1 MKKRAAG
8 IISFVL
14 GKQGARNAAIINT
27 ALSSAGKILGYAR
40 TLVAAYLFGVSPF
53 VDAYY
58 IASGS
63 IAFICSMLERSMEAA
78 IMPKLV
84 QSDEDAASSLFAL
97 AVRTVIVI
105 IVSLS
110 LLIFIFPRQFI
121 LLFVRTLDPQRV
133 TSAAHIARWLLPWG
147 IASVV
152 MSLFSV
158 WANYRN
164 RFSAPSA
171 VYALSNTFVI
181 AALLLFYP
189 FIGETALP
197 ASQSAGFAILA
208 VLMWLAVG
216 GVPLRRKQ
224 RVGANL
230 KKAAV
235 SDALFSMVWSGS
247 VFIYALVDR
256 YFASSLPVGNVSAIS
271 YAQLIFQHPLGVMG
285 AAFTIYFVR
294 ASEAAKSPKEGE
306 SLFFTTLFMAWSYFV
321 PVAILLFILANPLI
335 KLLLGYGA
343 FDARAVALTAPC
355 LAATALG
362 LPILM
367 CNMVVGKHA
376 LANGRLKALVVWSYV
391 GVVGNAALDWLF
403 VKPFGAPGLCAATSI
418 MWYISTLCLMAHFAP
433 SVLIKLARA
442 VWIQIVI
449 AAAWA
454 LPLYFVT
461 RNGIALPLLMGA
473 VAGAAHILL
482 CEKFGVFERIPLQW
496 RVSTVLA
503 TFYRRIFRG

>member
-1 MKKRAAG
+1 MKKRAAD

-14 GKQGARNAAIINT
+14 GRQSARNAAIINT
-27 ALSSAGKILGYAR
+27 ALSSAGKVLGYAR
-40 TLVAAYLFGVSPF
+40 TLVAAYLFGVSSF
-53 VDAYY
+53 LDAYY
-58 IASGS
+58 VAAGS
-63 IAFICSMLERSMEAA
+63 IAFVCGMLERSMEAA
-78 IMPKLV
+78 VMPKLV
-84 QSDEDAASSLFAL
+84 GSDEAAASSLFAL
-97 AVRTVIVI
+97 AARAIAVI

-121 LLFVRTLDPQRV
+121 LLFVRTLDPQRIAY
-133 TSAAHIARWLLPWG
+133 AAHIARWLLPWG
-147 IASVV
+147 IASVA

-171 VYALSNTFVI
+171 IYALSNTFFI
-181 AALLLFYP
+181 AALLLLYP
-189 FIGETALP
+189 FMRETALP
-197 ASQSAGFAILA
+197 ASQSAGFVILA

-216 GVPLRRKQ
+216 GVPLRPKQ
-224 RVGANL
+224 RVGAEL

-247 VFIYALVDR
+247 IFIYALVDR
-256 YFASSLPVGNVSAIS
+256 YFASSLSVGNVSAIS

-306 SLFFTTLFMAWSYFV
+306 SLFFTALFMAWSYFV
-321 PVAILLFILANPLI
+321 PVAILLFILAGPLI

-367 CNMVVGKHA
+367 CNMVVGKYA

-442 VWIQIVI
+442 VWIQVVI

-461 RNGIALPLLMGA
+461 RNGVALPLLMGA
-473 VAGAAHILL
+473 AAGAAHILL
-482 CEKFGVFERIPLQW
+482 CEKFGVFERIPRQW
-496 RVSTVLA
+496 RVSTVLTA
-503 TFYRRIFRG
+503 FYRRIFRR